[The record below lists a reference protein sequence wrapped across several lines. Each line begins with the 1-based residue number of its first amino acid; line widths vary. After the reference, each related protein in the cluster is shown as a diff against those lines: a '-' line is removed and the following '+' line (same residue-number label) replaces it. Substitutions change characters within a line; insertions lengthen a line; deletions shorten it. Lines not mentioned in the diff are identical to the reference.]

1 MKLVSLNT
9 GLPREVTW
17 HGRSVLTGI
26 FKQPVDGRVTLRQL
40 NLDGDRQADLTVHG
54 GEYKAVYC
62 YPVEH
67 YEYWK
72 NELPGRELPLGIFGE
87 NFTTAGLLE
96 DSVHLGDTF
105 SVGSAEVA
113 VTQPRLPC
121 YKLGIRFEMDDMVRR
136 FLAARRTGFYLA
148 VVREGDVGAGDEIR
162 LLVPNP
168 LAVPVSEITR
178 LYVAKSYRD
187 EDVASIERAVQ
198 VEALPQSWKKY
209 SRDRMQRSV
218 ADWKPADPPGSDLLD
233 LPTSAAKQQDA
244 RARDRALRYHDG

>member
-1 MKLVSLNT
+1 MRLVSLNT

-17 HGRSVLTGI
+17 HGRKVLTGI
-26 FKQPVDGRVTLRQL
+26 FKQPMDGHVTLRQL

-54 GEYKAVYC
+54 GQYKAVYC
-62 YPVEH
+62 YPTEH

-72 NELPGRELPLGIFGE
+72 SELPGRELPLGIFGE

-105 SVGSAEVA
+105 SVGSAEVI

-148 VVREGDVGAGDEIR
+148 VVREGDVRAGDEMR
-162 LLVPNP
+162 LLVRSP

-187 EDVASIERAVQ
+187 EDLAAIERAVQ

-209 SRDRMQRSV
+209 FRERMQRSV
-218 ADWKPADPPGSDLLD
+218 AD
-233 LPTSAAKQQDA
+233 
-244 RARDRALRYHDG
+244 